1 MNISFDELQ
10 QIDKTLTRVNNILCK
25 RYDNHVFHTDTNFSF
40 GGFIRAGETLSLYK
54 PRVKMIYLT
63 KEGTQRM
70 FRLVV
75 IFNQCQ
81 SKNLWFL
88 RNTWLI
94 HKPLEI
100 SLKEEFDEAYG
111 VDKLIINQSFIQH
124 VLRKHFLEN
133 NLINDYGVSTLGCS
147 PEEFFNS
154 FGSTDGKSIPLSSIL
169 DKGLTGIIDTT
180 IFREYCDTSFI
191 KSADVNDMCIQNTF
205 VYNGFRNCYSLGNPV
220 EFNSTSKTTARY
232 GGEKVFL

>member
-1 MNISFDELQ
+1 MSINFNELQ
-10 QIDKTLTRVNNILCK
+10 QIDKTLTRVNNIIRK
-25 RYDNHVFHTDTNFSF
+25 RYDNHVFHTDTKYRF
-40 GGFIRAGETLSLYK
+40 GGSIRTGETLSLYK

-94 HKPLEI
+94 RKPLET
-100 SLKEEFDEAYG
+100 SLKEKFNEAYG
-111 VDKLIINQSFIQH
+111 VDKLTVNQSFIQH
-124 VLRKHFLEN
+124 VLHKHFLEN
-133 NLINDYGVSTLGCS
+133 DLTSDYGVSTLGCS
-147 PEEFFNS
+147 PEDFFNS

-169 DKGLTGIIDTT
+169 DKGLTNIIDTT
-180 IFREYCDTSFI
+180 IFREYWGTPFT
-191 KSADVNDMCIQNTF
+191 KSADVNDVCLQNTF
-205 VYNGFRNCYSLGNPV
+205 VYNGLRNCYSLGNPV
-220 EFNSTSKTTARY
+220 EFNSTSKAMARY
-232 GGEKVFL
+232 VGIY